1 MCSLQEDTIILTSL
15 SVFNIRDKHST
26 RLDSTI
32 LSSTQIYLTRF
43 CATQLES
50 SLLDSN
56 QIKSTLL
63 GSTLLYC
70 NWFWES
76 VLFWWMFLLENPK
89 PPAVLPGVALGFW
102 AGSPSNLWLCG
113 GGSFAIVQFCSRGL
127 TSPRGPQQGLR
138 TSSLSALARHGHA
151 LSKRCLAQWDIETT
165 ALA

>member
-76 VLFWWMFLLENPK
+76 VLF
-89 PPAVLPGVALGFW
+89 
-102 AGSPSNLWLCG
+102 
-113 GGSFAIVQFCSRGL
+113 
-127 TSPRGPQQGLR
+127 
-138 TSSLSALARHGHA
+138 
-151 LSKRCLAQWDIETT
+151 
-165 ALA
+165 